1 MGTSKF
7 VSDVKIIKHNNVVVY
22 NFLSDFNN
30 LRILFNEYTLA
41 QLSKQLPN
49 MEITN
54 CVCDADSC
62 LFTLSNNS
70 QGGVKIIER
79 EHPKTIKLTGE
90 GKLPFEMFFWIQLL
104 PTSAYETKI
113 RLTLHAEL
121 NMMLKMLA
129 GKKLKD
135 GLDKIADALT
145 MLPYH

>member
-7 VSDVKIIKHNNVVVY
+7 VSDVKIIKHNNIVVY

-30 LRILFNEYTLA
+30 LRLLFNEYTLA

-79 EHPKTIKLTGE
+79 ECPKTIKLTAKV
-90 GKLPFEMFFWIQLL
+90 KLIECYFELQTL
-104 PTSAYETKI
+104 PTSLRNKNQ
-113 RLTLHAEL
+113 LTLHAE
-121 NMMLKMLA
+121 
-129 GKKLKD
+129 
-135 GLDKIADALT
+135 
-145 MLPYH
+145 

>member
-1 MGTSKF
+1 
-7 VSDVKIIKHNNVVVY
+7 
-22 NFLSDFNN
+22 
-30 LRILFNEYTLA
+30 
-41 QLSKQLPN
+41 
-49 MEITN
+49 
-54 CVCDADSC
+54 
-62 LFTLSNNS
+62 
-70 QGGVKIIER
+70 
-79 EHPKTIKLTGE
+79 
-90 GKLPFEMFFWIQLL
+90 L